1 MASELRQL
9 IDTAN
14 APIFGIDVDGNVNEW
29 NDKTAEIT
37 GYSKDEALYKPLV
50 STFIVT
56 KLRNSVKTVLDNALQ
71 GKQTSNYEIEFLTK
85 SNEIRYL
92 LVNATTRR
100 DPEGNIVGV
109 VGVAQDVT
117 ETLKQ
122 NRSIV
127 SIANELRQLINTANA
142 PIFGIDVNG
151 NVNEWNDKTAEI
163 TGYSKEEALNR
174 PLVSSFIVKS
184 LRESVQEVMD
194 NALRGIETSN
204 FELEFRTKS
213 DQVRY
218 LLVNVT
224 TRQYYEGKI
233 NGVLGLAQDVTEA
246 KKVRNGLLIIVG
258 FIY

>member
-14 APIFGIDVDGNVNEW
+14 APIFGIDVDGNANEW

-109 VGVAQDVT
+109 AGVAQDVT

-127 SIANELRQLINTANA
+127 FIANELRQLINTANT
-142 PIFGIDVNG
+142 PIL
-151 NVNEWNDKTAEI
+151 
-163 TGYSKEEALNR
+163 YR
-174 PLVSSFIVKS
+174 
-184 LRESVQEVMD
+184 R
-194 NALRGIETSN
+194 
-204 FELEFRTKS
+204 
-213 DQVRY
+213 
-218 LLVNVT
+218 
-224 TRQYYEGKI
+224 
-233 NGVLGLAQDVTEA
+233 
-246 KKVRNGLLIIVG
+246 
-258 FIY
+258 